1 MTSVG
6 WVPWWCR
13 RAPVDAGA
21 LTATDRAALLRAV
34 ARDRQRLRG
43 QQARAEE
50 LTREI
55 TERRDRNG
63 LSDAFIDLWQGRG
76 R

>member
-6 WVPWWCR
+6 WVPWWHR

-50 LTREI
+50 LAREI